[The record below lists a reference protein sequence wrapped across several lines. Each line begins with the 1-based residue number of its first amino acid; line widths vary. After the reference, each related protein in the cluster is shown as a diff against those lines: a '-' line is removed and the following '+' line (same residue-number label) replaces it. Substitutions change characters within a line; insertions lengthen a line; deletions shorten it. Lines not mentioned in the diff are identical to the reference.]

1 MPTPVKIE
9 TILKH
14 TEGAA
19 LPPIVRPNSAPISA
33 NPIRAFRDELRLTAG
48 QFAKAA
54 GVTIHSIRIWETN
67 RSVLRY
73 EAAQKLVDLAE
84 KNFYPLTLEDLY
96 RVKTTQKRR
105 RRKTA

>member
-9 TILKH
+9 TILKR
-14 TEGAA
+14 TDDES
-19 LPPIVRPNSAPISA
+19 LPPIVRPDSAPISD

-48 QFAKAA
+48 QFALAA

-84 KNFYPLTLEDLY
+84 RNFYPLTLDDLY
-96 RVKTTQKRR
+96 GVKPTRKRLRR
-105 RRKTA
+105 RSA